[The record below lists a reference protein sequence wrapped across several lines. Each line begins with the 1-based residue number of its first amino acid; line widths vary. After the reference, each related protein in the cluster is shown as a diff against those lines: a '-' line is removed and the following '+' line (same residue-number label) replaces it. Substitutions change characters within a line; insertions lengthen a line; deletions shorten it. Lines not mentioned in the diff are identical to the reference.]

1 MRILHLA
8 SGNRWTG
15 AAAPALAE
23 VEALRADGIDAHYAY
38 IGGYKLEAKLAG
50 LAYAHPAID
59 KWQNPIAFRR
69 SVAGIEQLIERHSID
84 VLHAHLTYDHWLAR
98 FAARGRR
105 VKIVRT
111 FHSARTL
118 RSDPLTRLLM
128 RRTAGTCIINDTF
141 AAAPLLAGSPPAFTP
156 PPLDER
162 LFSSTGPNVRAQY
175 GIAAGERVI
184 AVIGKMSKGRGFDE
198 ALHTFSWLR
207 KSRPGVRLMVIG
219 HGDHRGA
226 LETLAHELE
235 IAQSIIWA
243 GYHETE
249 LAAHY
254 RTADLLLFTAAGSD
268 EGHRAIIEAMA
279 CGVAPVAF
287 PIAGVAGVLGP
298 LSRDLIARDAS
309 PSALAMLCNEALQKV
324 DPRRTETRPFR
335 DALGARA
342 REFTFA
348 RAAERLI
355 DVYRRAGL
363 TSDAVR

>member
-1 MRILHLA
+1 M
-8 SGNRWTG
+8 
-15 AAAPALAE
+15 AE
-23 VEALRADGIDAHYAY
+23 VEALRAAGIDAHYAY

-59 KWQNPIAFRR
+59 KAQNPIAFRR
-69 SVAGIEQLIERHSID
+69 SVAAIEQLIERHSID

-118 RSDPLTRLLM
+118 RNDPLTRLLM
-128 RRTAGTCIINDTF
+128 QRTSGVCIVNDTF
-141 AAAPLLAGSPPAFTP
+141 AGAPLLAGNRPVFTP

-162 LFSSTGPNVRAQY
+162 LFSSTGTNARARY
-175 GIAAGERVI
+175 GIGAGERVI
-184 AVIGKMSKGRGFDE
+184 AVIGKLSKGRGFED
-198 ALHTFSWLR
+198 ALHTCSWLR
-207 KSRPGVRLMVIG
+207 KSRSDVRLMVIG
-219 HGDHRGA
+219 HGEHRGA
-226 LETLAHELE
+226 LETLAHELD
-235 IAQSIIWA
+235 IAQSVVWA
-243 GYHETE
+243 GYHETD
-249 LAAHY
+249 LAEHY
-254 RTADLLLFTAAGSD
+254 RAADLLLFTAAGSD

-298 LSRDLIARDAS
+298 LSQELLARDAA

-335 DALGARA
+335 DALGARS
-342 REFTFA
+342 REFAFSP
-348 RAAERLI
+348 AAERLI
-355 DVYRRAGL
+355 DVYRGAGV
-363 TSDAVR
+363 TSDAER